1 MAAND
6 VDDFE
11 LNDNDLDNNQSSSD
25 EDSETESEDSGDET
39 LLNPVW
45 CNTTAGLKR
54 FVFTKE
60 NGLQVPLPGNNE
72 PIDWFNLLVDD
83 QFLQFI
89 CTETNKYALELYCG
103 PNTNVQSRITK
114 WKDLTVPELK
124 IFLGLLL
131 HTGSI
136 RLNRL
141 QDYWKKHYL
150 YDLSPFRKFMSRDRF
165 LIILRCLHF
174 SNATPHQQPTS
185 RTDKV
190 EKLVEYFNDKMAT
203 IYYPGQQLSID
214 EAMVLWRGRL
224 VFRQYIKG
232 KRHKYGIK
240 LYSVNEPEGLTM
252 KFKVYAGGQDEL
264 AGKGHASKVVMYLMK
279 DMLRCGHSL
288 HMDNFYNS
296 FALAAKLL
304 SKDTFCTG
312 TLRADRKHNPTVVK
326 SANLR
331 KGETIAQYAEGVLV
345 GKWRDKRT
353 VMYISTEFENNMV
366 SITNRRGQEREKPLP
381 IVQYNAH
388 MKGVDRM
395 DQMMSYYPCERKSLR
410 WYKKIFVHILQMLV
424 INAYHLHN
432 MHNHVQGRRKMTMY
446 DFRLKVLEEL
456 LTPPAGAPVHTPPR
470 NALHRIVKSEER
482 DERGGTKRKR
492 CRECFKDGKKTKR
505 TIYVCDGCP
514 DKPGLCPEKCFDKFH
529 LNKTA

>member
-103 PNTNVQSRITK
+103 PNTNFQSRITK

-150 YDLSPFRKFMSRDRF
+150 YDLSPF
-165 LIILRCLHF
+165 
-174 SNATPHQQPTS
+174 
-185 RTDKV
+185 
-190 EKLVEYFNDKMAT
+190 
-203 IYYPGQQLSID
+203 
-214 EAMVLWRGRL
+214 
-224 VFRQYIKG
+224 
-232 KRHKYGIK
+232 
-240 LYSVNEPEGLTM
+240 
-252 KFKVYAGGQDEL
+252 
-264 AGKGHASKVVMYLMK
+264 
-279 DMLRCGHSL
+279 
-288 HMDNFYNS
+288 
-296 FALAAKLL
+296 
-304 SKDTFCTG
+304 
-312 TLRADRKHNPTVVK
+312 
-326 SANLR
+326 
-331 KGETIAQYAEGVLV
+331 
-345 GKWRDKRT
+345 
-353 VMYISTEFENNMV
+353 
-366 SITNRRGQEREKPLP
+366 
-381 IVQYNAH
+381 
-388 MKGVDRM
+388 
-395 DQMMSYYPCERKSLR
+395 
-410 WYKKIFVHILQMLV
+410 
-424 INAYHLHN
+424 
-432 MHNHVQGRRKMTMY
+432 
-446 DFRLKVLEEL
+446 
-456 LTPPAGAPVHTPPR
+456 
-470 NALHRIVKSEER
+470 
-482 DERGGTKRKR
+482 
-492 CRECFKDGKKTKR
+492 
-505 TIYVCDGCP
+505 
-514 DKPGLCPEKCFDKFH
+514 
-529 LNKTA
+529 